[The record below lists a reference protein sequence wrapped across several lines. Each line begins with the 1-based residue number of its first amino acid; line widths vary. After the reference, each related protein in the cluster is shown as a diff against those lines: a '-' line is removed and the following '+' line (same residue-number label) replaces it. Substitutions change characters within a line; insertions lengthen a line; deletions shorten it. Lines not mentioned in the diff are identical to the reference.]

1 MEEGILSLSVLVA
14 ALGYFVDI
22 YDLLLFGIVRV
33 PSLKSLGVA
42 GPDLL
47 QQGVFLLNMQM
58 AGLLIGGIFW
68 GVLGDKKG
76 RIQVLFGSIL
86 LYSIANLCNAGVT
99 TVMQYGILR
108 FIAGIGL
115 AGELGAAITLVTE
128 KMHQTKR
135 GYGTAVVAGV
145 GLSGAVAA
153 GALAQ
158 VLDWRMC
165 YVIGGM
171 MGLMLLILRIKMA
184 ESGIFLATM
193 NAAKAKAASQKGMG
207 KGAPEITP
215 EIKRGDLKLLF
226 SSPSRVRRYLQCIF
240 VALPIWYVIGI
251 LITFAPEFG
260 RELGIT
266 EPIVAAKSIGYTYCG
281 VCIGDLSTGMLSQY
295 IKSRKKIIIG
305 SLIAN
310 TLLIPVFLMAT
321 GVTATTLYIICVMLG
336 LAGGYWAVFMTTTAE
351 QFGTNLRATVTTSVP
366 NLVRGG
372 VVPLTLTFTALRA
385 HYSLR
390 GSAAW
395 VGAVTLAIAFVAA
408 FGLKESYHTDLDYLE
423 T

>member
-1 MEEGILSLSVLVA
+1 MEGILSFSVLVA

-58 AGLLIGGIFW
+58 TGLLIGGVLW
-68 GVLGDKKG
+68 GILGDKRG

-145 GLSGAVAA
+145 GLTGAVAA
-153 GALAQ
+153 GTVAQ
-158 VLDWRMC
+158 ILDWRTC
-165 YVIGGM
+165 YVIGGL

-184 ESGIFLATM
+184 ESGIFLAVQKD
-193 NAAKAKAASQKGMG
+193 AKNFKDANGN
-207 KGAPEITP
+207 PIR
-215 EIKRGDLKLLF
+215 RGDLKLLF
-226 SSPSRVRRYLQCIF
+226 SSRARVVRFARCILIA
-240 VALPIWYVIGI
+240 VPIWYVIGI

-266 EPIVAAKSIGYTYCG
+266 EPIIAAKSIGYTYAG
-281 VCIGDLSTGMLSQY
+281 VCVGDLTTGALSQY
-295 IKSRKKIIIG
+295 IQSRKKIIIA

-310 TLLIPVFLMAT
+310 VILIPVFLMAK
-321 GVTATTLYIICVMLG
+321 GVTASTLYAICVCLG

-351 QFGTNLRATVTTSVP
+351 QFGTNLRATVTTAVP
-366 NLVRGG
+366 NLVRGA
-372 VVPLTLTFTALRA
+372 VVPLTLSFNALRM

-390 GSAAW
+390 ESAAW
-395 VGAVTLAIAFVAA
+395 VGVVTFSIAFVAA
-408 FGLKESYHTDLDYLE
+408 FGLKESYQTDLDYLE
-423 T
+423 V

>member
-1 MEEGILSLSVLVA
+1 MEGILSFSVLVA

-58 AGLLIGGIFW
+58 TGLLIGGVLW
-68 GVLGDKKG
+68 GILGDKRG

-86 LYSIANLCNAGVT
+86 LYSVANLCNAGVT

-145 GLSGAVAA
+145 GLTGAVAA
-153 GALAQ
+153 GTVAQ
-158 VLDWRMC
+158 ILDWRTC
-165 YVIGGM
+165 YVIGGL

-184 ESGIFLATM
+184 ESGIFLAVQKD
-193 NAAKAKAASQKGMG
+193 AKDANGN
-207 KGAPEITP
+207 PVR
-215 EIKRGDLKLLF
+215 RGDLRLLF
-226 SSPSRVRRYLQCIF
+226 SSRARVVRFARCILIA
-240 VALPIWYVIGI
+240 VPIWYVIGI

-266 EPIVAAKSIGYTYCG
+266 EPIIAAKSIGYTYAG
-281 VCIGDLSTGMLSQY
+281 VCVGDLTTGALSQY
-295 IKSRKKIIIG
+295 IKSRKKIIIA

-310 TLLIPVFLMAT
+310 VILIPVFLMAK
-321 GVTATTLYIICVMLG
+321 GVTASTLYAICVCLG

-351 QFGTNLRATVTTSVP
+351 QFGTNLRATVTTAVP
-366 NLVRGG
+366 NLVRGA
-372 VVPLTLTFTALRA
+372 VVPLTLSFSALRM

-390 GSAAW
+390 ESAAW
-395 VGAVTLAIAFVAA
+395 VGVVTFAIAFVAA
-408 FGLKESYHTDLDYLE
+408 FGLKESYQTDLDYLE
-423 T
+423 V